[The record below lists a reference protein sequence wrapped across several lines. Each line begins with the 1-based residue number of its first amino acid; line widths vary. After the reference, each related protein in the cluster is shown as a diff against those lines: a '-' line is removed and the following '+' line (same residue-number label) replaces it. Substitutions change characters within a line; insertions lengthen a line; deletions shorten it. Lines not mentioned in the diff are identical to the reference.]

1 MVYWITGTL
10 LFILVIGFLFLSTKT
25 QNNLIDLLKNQKVDA
40 LEQKLDQK
48 LTKIIVPK
56 FMQENLR
63 LNMYLIRYD
72 KRKIEAQFD
81 RLIQMKK
88 NKNQTDEVLQKA
100 FSYYLEQKNKKKCQS
115 VLDQMDTSSTI
126 YSEAKMMYDILLDH
140 KSDYIDLLIKKAENA
155 QNEAKASY
163 YTLVAIQYENIQ
175 DEKKAEE
182 YKKRA
187 RLLLH

>member
-115 VLDQMDTSSTI
+115 VLDQMNTSSTI